1 MNIGRK
7 TKNRAG
13 KLWWICERII
23 RREMK
28 STVSIAVDIIV
39 KKLVDEIHM
48 GEEHPPAAIPGEPNF
63 VQHFP

>member
-1 MNIGRK
+1 
-7 TKNRAG
+7 
-13 KLWWICERII
+13 
-23 RREMK
+23 MK